1 MASIYTKSMQI
12 FNAENFKASIGD
24 ASEPYVYFTF
34 GKVEPWPSV
43 INPPLEDP
51 PPQANSSVDTFNQV
65 WKNMIGAKKIVG
77 NDVRLAIRRYDWISG
92 TVYDEYD
99 DSEAA
104 LDMYD
109 PDVKF
114 YVVTDE
120 WNVYKCLGNNNGNPS
135 TVKPTTINTY
145 IAERVS
151 DKYIW
156 KYMYTLSDEEKL
168 RFTTT
173 NFIPV
178 RTLTEDNG
186 SLQWHVQD
194 NAVQGSIGSIKI
206 LNGGSL
212 YNVASPPTITITG
225 DGTGAEAIATVNAT
239 SLAVESILVIN
250 KGQNYTRA
258 NVTFTSAFGNSV
270 SARVVMSPTGGHG
283 ANPVEEL
290 GGSFVIVNPKL
301 RGSELGVID
310 TQNDIRQIALIK
322 NPVLTDGSTIAS
334 GIVYSQTTKVILE
347 NVGDNYQEDEYIFQG
362 TDLATAT
369 FKGRVVSWNSAQH
382 ILDLTDVSGTLT
394 SQGGV
399 LQGSISNA
407 GRLYLSSIDKSFTPY
422 TGNLLYINNI
432 TLIQRATDQTEDFKI
447 VVSF

>member
-34 GKVEPWPSV
+34 GKVEPWASE
-43 INPPLEDP
+43 IA

-77 NDVRLAIRRYDWISG
+77 NDARLAIRRFNWESG

-99 DSEAA
+99 DSEAT
-104 LDMYD
+104 LDMND

-186 SLQWHVQD
+186 SLQWHVQN

-206 LNGGSL
+206 VNAGSN

-225 DGTGAEAIATVNAT
+225 DGSGAEAVATVNAT
-239 SLAVESILVIN
+239 TLGVESILVTN
-250 KGQNYTRA
+250 KGQNYTYA
-258 NVTFTSAFGNSV
+258 NAAIIPANTGSGAI
-270 SARVVMSPTGGHG
+270 ARVVMSPTGGHG
-283 ANPVEEL
+283 ADPVEEL
-290 GGSFVIVNPKL
+290 GGSFVMINPRL
-301 RGSELGVID
+301 RGSESGVFD

-322 NPVLTDGSTIAS
+322 NPVLRNGTLAS
-334 GIVYSQTTKVILE
+334 GVAYSQTTAIEVE
-347 NVGDNYQEDEYIFQG
+347 NVGDNYVEDEYVYQG
-362 TDLATAT
+362 ISLDTAT
-369 FKGRVVSWNSAQH
+369 FKGRVVSWNSE
-382 ILDLTDVSGTLT
+382 LNLLNLLDVSGSLT
-394 SQGGV
+394 TDGLTGDTSKA
-399 LQGSISNA
+399 S
-407 GRLYLSSIDKSFTPY
+407 RLANTSVERAFTPY
-422 TGNLLYINNI
+422 TGSLLYINNI
-432 TLIQRATDQTEDFKI
+432 TPIQRATDQTEDFKI